1 MKLALK
7 LVSAF
12 MLCAAVLA
20 AGHAYFAIQRETRS
34 FEQQARA
41 DAQELAGSI
50 QDQIPVT
57 LQQAGPDGL
66 DQLLRDSTA
75 YSMTTRVRW
84 VWFDARPGTPH
95 SPAVPPEQL
104 QAVVVERFVSIP
116 ARRTDG
122 NHELLTYCPI
132 DVDDERQGG
141 LEVSR
146 PMEELEENKRKVIW
160 QTIQLMASMLLLTG
174 GVAAVLGVRMVG
186 RPLNQL
192 IEKTHRIGQGD
203 LSGPIHLR
211 TRDEL
216 AQLGESL
223 NDMCDALSTSQDQV
237 REETAART
245 AAVSQLRHA
254 DRLKTVGRLASGM
267 AHELG
272 TPLNVVSGRAGL
284 IASGKL
290 SQEEIAQSASAIQA
304 EANKMTTIIRQ
315 LLDFAR
321 RNTPHRVRADLW
333 QIVQD
338 TSRLLTSIA
347 QKQNVSVKLPDDR
360 PAATAMVDTA
370 QIQQVL
376 TNLIVNAIHAMPDG
390 GEVRI
395 AIETEA
401 AVPPEGVEAT
411 AERFFRIDVEDQGVG
426 IAEEDLDQV
435 FEPFFTTKDV
445 GQGTGLG
452 LSIAYGIVQ
461 EHGGCISAASRPGE
475 GSCFSVYLPK
485 EAQA

>member
-12 MLCAAVLA
+12 MLCAALLA
-20 AGHAYFAIQRETRS
+20 AGHAYFAIQRETRA
-34 FEQQARA
+34 FEKQAEA

-50 QDQIPVT
+50 QDQIPQT

-66 DQLLRDSTA
+66 EHLLRSTPTF
-75 YSMTTRVRW
+75 SMTTRVRW

-95 SPAVPPEQL
+95 SPTVPPEQL
-104 QAVVVERFVSIP
+104 QAVVIERFVSVP
-116 ARRTDG
+116 AQGTDG
-122 NHELLTYCPI
+122 NPELLTYCPI
-132 DVDDERQGG
+132 DVDDERKGG
-141 LEVSR
+141 LEVSH
-146 PMEELEENKRKVIW
+146 PMTELEQNKRAVIW
-160 QTIQLMASMLLLTG
+160 QTLQLMVSMVLLTG

-186 RPLNQL
+186 RPLNHL
-192 IEKTHRIGQGD
+192 IEKTHRIGEGD

-211 TRDEL
+211 TGDEL

-223 NDMCDALSTSQDQV
+223 NEMCDALSSSQDRV

-321 RNTPHRVRADLW
+321 RNTPHRVKADLW
-333 QIVQD
+333 QIVHD
-338 TSRLLTSIA
+338 TSELLTPIA
-347 QKQNVSVKLPDDR
+347 QKQNVSIALSEKRDP
-360 PAATAMVDTA
+360 ATAMVDPA

-376 TNLIVNAIHAMPDG
+376 TNLIVNAIQAMPDG
-390 GEVRI
+390 GEVKI
-395 AIETEA
+395 SVATEA
-401 AVPPEGVEAT
+401 AEPPEA
-411 AERFFRIDVEDQGVG
+411 AEEEFVRINVEDQGEG
-426 IAEEDLDQV
+426 IADEDQDQL

-461 EHGGCISAASRPGE
+461 EHDGCISVTSSPGQ
-475 GSCFSVYLPK
+475 GSCFSIHLPK
-485 EAQA
+485 EPPA